1 MEERD
6 GKSNEARFEANLP
19 GPSWRRADSF
29 SQIYLRDFSSGSI
42 LYVTSD
48 LVTGD
53 SEILPLSLE
62 RAAAKIEISR
72 QEQQP
77 A

>member
-1 MEERD
+1 MEERA
-6 GKSNEARFEANLP
+6 GKSNEAWFEASLP
-19 GPSWRRADSF
+19 DPFWRRVDSF
-29 SQIYLRDFSSGSI
+29 SQIYLRDFSSGNI

-48 LVTGD
+48 LVPGD
-53 SEILPLSLE
+53 AEVFPVSLE
-62 RAAAKIEISR
+62 RAAAKIEIPR